1 MNRAG
6 SSWSSV
12 TTGEISLA
20 GKAKNTATPFRITW
34 KRHSRRVCGRRL
46 TVTGSGR
53 TDSGVHALG
62 QCAHVDVPAAQ
73 FPAERWLKA
82 LNGVLPPAIRILRAG
97 FVGQTLS
104 RSIFGEGQS
113 LPLPNNKRGGPAAAG
128 DWSGRGMSPA
138 PLDRELLGRA
148 AKLFIGR
155 HDFAAF
161 AANRRKEERST
172 MRTMEYVRAMGRR
185 DLIEI
190 EFSADGFLYKMVRMM
205 VGEMVRCALGKES
218 LQSIE
223 LRLERP
229 SRSIGPFCCSGSR
242 ALSGSGSLLS
252 LCKSGI
258 NTFLRGFR
266 LAD

>member
-1 MNRAG
+1 MRESRRLKLVISYDGRDFAG
-6 SSWSSV
+6 WQSQRH
-12 TTGEISLA
+12 G
-20 GKAKNTATPFRITW
+20 NTVQDHLETAFE
-34 KRHSRRVCGRRL
+34 RVCGTRL
-46 TVTGSGR
+46 AVTGSGR

-62 QCAHVDVPAAQ
+62 QCAHVDVPAGQ

-97 FVGQTLS
+97 FVGQS
-104 RSIFGEGQS
+104 FHARFSAKGKVYRYRIINGAV
-113 LPLPNNKRGGPAAAG
+113 LPPLEI
-128 DWSGRGMSPA
+128 GRAWHVPS

-148 AKLFIGR
+148 ATLFTGR

-172 MRTMEYVRAMGRR
+172 MRTVEYVRATSRR

-205 VGEMVRCALGKES
+205 VGGMVRCALGKES
-218 LQSIE
+218 LESME

-229 SRSIGPFCCSGSR
+229 SRTSARFVAPAAGLYLVR
-242 ALSGSGSLLS
+242 V
-252 LCKSGI
+252 
-258 NTFLRGFR
+258 RY
-266 LAD
+266 